1 MVREVVGYLFQHV
14 ADVMLPWTWGH
25 MLHVTL
31 FPANS
36 PMCRA
41 GKSSMG
47 GMITSNLL
55 MAAEEAHLTQG
66 FKSRNSLKQMSSGEM
81 ENLANISALV
91 PCWVRPLAP

>member
-14 ADVMLPWTWGH
+14 ADVMLSWTWGH
-25 MLHVTL
+25 MLNVTL
-31 FPANS
+31 SPVNL

-66 FKSRNSLKQMSSGEM
+66 FKSRNSYKMSSGEM

>member
-1 MVREVVGYLFQHV
+1 
-14 ADVMLPWTWGH
+14 
-25 MLHVTL
+25 
-31 FPANS
+31 
-36 PMCRA
+36 
-41 GKSSMG
+41 MG

-66 FKSRNSLKQMSSGEM
+66 FKSRNSLKMSSGEM